1 MTNSL
6 FVCLFQGWDGRIILC
21 IFSLKPY
28 KKSGPG
34 GGPYTSSGPGDRSGG
49 GGATL
54 TPSSSTLVINSLAY
68 QILPGQGVG
77 KQQSDSHDLG
87 SAGYSSPSSTTSSPQ
102 QSAAVLQGS
111 ASSPLAV
118 RKRPVADDTDGHLAY
133 LPGDVLG
140 DRYEIIST
148 LGKAFDEAKLK
159 SHQALMNLHVPS
171 KL

>member
-6 FVCLFQGWDGRIILC
+6 FVSLFQGWDGRLILC

-111 ASSPLAV
+111 ASSPLAL

-148 LGKAFDEAKLK
+148 LGKEFDDA
-159 SHQALMNLHVPS
+159 
-171 KL
+171 